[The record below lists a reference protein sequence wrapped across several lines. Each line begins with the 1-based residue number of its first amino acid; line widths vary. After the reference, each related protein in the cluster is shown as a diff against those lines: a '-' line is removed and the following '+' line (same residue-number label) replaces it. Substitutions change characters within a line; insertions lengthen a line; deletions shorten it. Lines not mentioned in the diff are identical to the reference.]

1 MFKRYFI
8 AVAALALLSA
18 CSTTDNLDTSASNAG
33 DASRTTLPGDSHVAP
48 VQADHA
54 MQEADG
60 PAGVA
65 KVIYFDFDS
74 FVVKPEYQSVIDGH
88 ARYLQANRSRHV
100 VLEGN
105 TDERGGLCRSEE
117 RRVGKECRSRWSPYH

>member
-8 AVAALALLSA
+8 AAAALALLSA
-18 CSTTDNLDTSASNAG
+18 CSTTDNLDASAGNAS

-74 FVVKPEYQSVIDGH
+74 FVVKPEY
-88 ARYLQANRSRHV
+88 
-100 VLEGN
+100 VL
-105 TDERGGLCRSEE
+105 RSEE